1 MPLLLNCSCGKQLRV
16 PDEFAGKRIKCP
28 ACSEVLTVPE
38 PAAAAYAGSGVTARP
53 SPSSAA
59 PAGGAIRFSC
69 SCGKVMQARAE
80 FAGRNTR
87 CPACQSTLTIPGSG
101 DAGQG
106 IRDGL
111 PIARKGSLAE
121 DYDDEAPMRRVRRR
135 GGRKPPWLWA
145 GLAAGLLLL
154 IGGGIGA
161 YFLLFR
167 GKIAADMALVPGDAQ
182 GFVTLRAADVW
193 KLDLTQKLIKQAP
206 IPGGGD
212 PAAIL
217 EQAAGVRPED
227 VERVTLV
234 MMDLQQQPSFAIVAG
249 TKAFS
254 KQTILDKLS
263 KGSGVA
269 AKDAEHK
276 GKKYQTTGPGT
287 ALYFVDDKTL
297 VIGEEKNVQRCID
310 HQASP
315 KEPTGNLRDALK
327 TASGRTHVVA
337 WFQVPKGALGP
348 GMGGGMGGPMIG
360 PGAAIQSFADLKD
373 FTAAVDLGNTIA
385 VDLTLGFSDSSKA
398 DAARKQIDEGV
409 KQFKQAMPMLKPMLA
424 AQAKDAGSLIDA
436 GEKAL
441 NTLSVSRK
449 GDGVGIS
456 FRMDINPDALVA
468 ALKPMINQPLMGRP
482 APFPKR

>member
-1 MPLLLNCSCGKQLRV
+1 
-16 PDEFAGKRIKCP
+16 
-28 ACSEVLTVPE
+28 
-38 PAAAAYAGSGVTARP
+38 TARP
-53 SPSSAA
+53 ALASTAA
-59 PAGGAIRFSC
+59 AGGMIRFSC
-69 SCGKVMQARAE
+69 NCGKMMQAKAE
-80 FAGRNTR
+80 FAGRSTR
-87 CPACQSTLTIPGSG
+87 CPACQSTLTIPRSG

-135 GGRKPPWLWA
+135 GGRKSPWLWV

-154 IGGGIGA
+154 IGGGLGA
-161 YFLLFR
+161 YFLFFR
-167 GKIAADMALVPGDAQ
+167 GQIASDIALVPGDAQ

-193 KLDLTQKLIKQAP
+193 KLALTQKLVKQAP

-212 PAAIL
+212 PAAML

-234 MMDLQQQPSFAIVAG
+234 MMDLKEQPSFAIVAG

-254 KQTILDKLS
+254 KPTILDKLS

-315 KEPTGNLRDALK
+315 KEPT
-327 TASGRTHVVA
+327 
-337 WFQVPKGALGP
+337 
-348 GMGGGMGGPMIG
+348 
-360 PGAAIQSFADLKD
+360 
-373 FTAAVDLGNTIA
+373 
-385 VDLTLGFSDSSKA
+385 
-398 DAARKQIDEGV
+398 
-409 KQFKQAMPMLKPMLA
+409 
-424 AQAKDAGSLIDA
+424 
-436 GEKAL
+436 
-441 NTLSVSRK
+441 
-449 GDGVGIS
+449 
-456 FRMDINPDALVA
+456 
-468 ALKPMINQPLMGRP
+468 
-482 APFPKR
+482 